1 MPYLQFHKI
10 TSLIEK
16 MNVMFLANAIYLF
29 LKFSFEK
36 RPSISFGKKVLW
48 VIYSELRAEPTSW
61 LHLQTHFRSSR
72 LVVFLGKGIL
82 KTCSK
87 FTGEHPRQSV
97 ISIKLLCNF
106 IEIALQHGW
115 SPANLLHIFRTPFL
129 RTPLDGCFCHFYQ
142 DYMVPRIYQ
151 LESEKLGKNR
161 LSLF

>member
-1 MPYLQFHKI
+1 
-10 TSLIEK
+10 
-16 MNVMFLANAIYLF
+16 MFLANAIYLF
-29 LKFSFEK
+29 LKFSFKK

-48 VIYSELRAEPTSW
+48 VIYSELRAKPTSW
-61 LHLQTHFRSSR
+61 IHLQTHFRSSR
-72 LVVFLGKGIL
+72 LVVFLAKGIL

-106 IEIALQHGW
+106 IEIALRHGW

-129 RTPLDGCFCHFYQ
+129 RTPLDGCFYHFYQ